1 MKGEVP
7 TPPPTSLEVQE
18 PPLGLLQVLGSVLA
32 AAFGVQ
38 SRDNKV
44 RDFTRGNPRHF
55 ILAGALL
62 TVGLLLVLIGVVN
75 TIV

>member
-1 MKGEVP
+1 MKATLP
-7 TPPPTSLEVQE
+7 TPPPDRPEAKEQ
-18 PPLGLLQVLGSVLA
+18 PLGLLQVLGSVLA

-38 SRDNKV
+38 SKDNKV

-62 TVGLLLVLIGVVN
+62 TVGLLLTLIGLVN

>member
-1 MKGEVP
+1 MKGNVP
-7 TPPPTSLEVQE
+7 TPPPDKLEAQQQ
-18 PPLGLLQVLGSVLA
+18 PLGLLQVLGSVLA

-62 TVGLLLVLIGVVN
+62 TAGLLLALIGLVN
-75 TIV
+75 AIV